1 MKLIPIRE
9 QSQTK
14 SGPSKYTRLG
24 APLLAAFARSGDFRH
39 RTIEASRRICE
50 SWDVPQN
57 AAEAVGTPAPAAR
70 ISDSILRYIS
80 IPILLSALAMCAAC
94 SRETPAAA
102 SKPSVTLDPDV
113 FTADHPELFKTAK
126 AELRQLPTQIT
137 ANGVIAPDVNR
148 TIHVTSLGSGR
159 VIDLK
164 VKLGDAVKKGQTL
177 LVISSPDLASAFADF
192 EKAKADEVLSRKALD
207 RAQMLY
213 DRGAIA
219 AKDLEFAQD
228 TEDKAKVDLETSDHR
243 VRILGG
249 DPARP
254 SPLLE
259 LRAPIDG
266 TIVEQNVA
274 GAEGIKSLDNSPNL
288 FTIANLGQVWVVCD
302 VFENDLGDVHLDDS
316 AEIRLNAFPDRVL
329 KGRVADISRV
339 LDPNTRSAKV
349 RIVLPNPDGSLRTGM
364 FAVATFRSRKLTD
377 RIVVPA
383 TAIMRLHDKDWVFRK
398 ESPDQFRKISIN
410 ADGLAPDGM
419 QEIREG
425 VKPGDELVTNAL
437 EFSTDVAE
445 KRAGQ

>member
-1 MKLIPIRE
+1 MKTFLVTTSI
-9 QSQTK
+9 
-14 SGPSKYTRLG
+14 GPTAEFDRVRPETDIGAESAPEGRLTI
-24 APLLAAFARSGDFRH
+24 ARRLQRRVTAGV
-39 RTIEASRRICE
+39 TSR
-50 SWDVPQN
+50 P
-57 AAEAVGTPAPAAR
+57 VGTPEPSRQTCNWTAR
-70 ISDSILRYIS
+70 IFAG
-80 IPILLSALAMCAAC
+80 LLFTALAMLAAC
-94 SRETPAAA
+94 SRETPAPA
-102 SKPSVTLDPDV
+102 SKPPVTLDPDV

-126 AELRQLPTQIT
+126 AELRQLPTQVT
-137 ANGVIAPDVNR
+137 ANGVISPDVNR

-159 VIDLK
+159 VVDLK

-177 LVISSPDLASAFADF
+177 LVISSPDLASAFADYQ
-192 EKAKADEVLSRKALD
+192 KAKADEALSRKALD

-219 AKDLEFAQD
+219 AKDLEVAQD
-228 TEDKAKVDLETSDHR
+228 AEDKAKVDLDTADHH

-249 DPARP
+249 DPTKP
-254 SPLLE
+254 GPLLE
-259 LRAPIDG
+259 LRSPIDG

-316 AEIRLNAFPDRVL
+316 AQIRLNAFPDRVF

-383 TAIMRLHDKDWVFRK
+383 TAVMRLHDKDWVFRK
-398 ESPDQFRKISIN
+398 EGPDQFRKIVIN

-419 QEIREG
+419 QEIRSG